1 MHPLKEYLK
10 AVDEPVREFAARV
23 GASRQTLYR
32 IIAGVQAPKPML
44 ARRIVEA
51 TGGAVSM
58 ETLYNGGRA
67 GAAIIVNLD
76 RRGDAPMLDCER
88 VKNAV
93 AAVVHHLSPP
103 DAPPAPDA
111 TVEIGAEA
119 VVNTYAALSRFTT
132 RQGPDRLA
140 QALRPVLGEILQE
153 CGRPAPS
160 SALDRGADL
169 GAQLYYQTV
178 GPARAR

>member
-10 AVDEPVREFAARV
+10 AVDEPIRDFAARV

-32 IIAGVQAPKPML
+32 IIAGAQAPKPIL

-58 ETLYNGGRA
+58 DTLYNGGRS

-76 RRGDAPMLDCER
+76 RRDDAPILDCER

-103 DAPPAPDA
+103 DAPAPSA
-111 TVEIGAEA
+111 AMVEIAAEA
-119 VVNTYAALSRFTT
+119 VVNTYVALSRLTT

-153 CGRPAPS
+153 CGRPASS

-169 GAQLYYQTV
+169 GAQLYYQTA
-178 GPARAR
+178 GSAPAR